1 VPRRV
6 NLARAERLLR
16 ARKYAQVIGA
26 LEPQVFLYRDNP
38 DFYRVLGFACLY
50 AGDYSG
56 AGSYLR
62 RTDQIRSGEIGVLLG
77 LAVVH
82 LRRREL
88 SDALRCWLSVLDQQP
103 GNRTAKRGLSLVR
116 STPDP
121 VDFVAMAESG
131 RLRRLFPPLPVYFP
145 RWLWIAL
152 GTAVLVAAAAI
163 FVPGIVRDWSAAR
176 AEPRTGFD
184 SLELDGLQ
192 QDLVDDA
199 ESFVYQLTPEEIEVS
214 VARIGDYFNDYQDNL
229 AAREANRILNSNASP
244 LVKERVRQI
253 ATYFRE
259 PTFADGSYDYFSYD
273 DVIADPLLYEGC
285 YVRWRGQTSNAVQT
299 ADGGVQFTLL
309 VGYENQQVLEG
320 VIDARSRLSFDF
332 SRGPVEVIGQV
343 TYDGSSLVLDVT
355 SAHRIRAAAEE

>member
-1 VPRRV
+1 MPRRV

-16 ARKYAQVIGA
+16 ARKYAQVISA

-38 DFYRVLGFACLY
+38 DFYRVLGLACLY

-62 RTDQIRSGEIGVLLG
+62 RTDQIRSGDIGVLLG
-77 LAVVH
+77 LAVVY

-88 SDALRCWLSVLDQQP
+88 SDALRCWLTVLDQQP

-121 VDFVAMAESG
+121 IDFVTMAESG
-131 RLRRLFPPLPVYFP
+131 RLRRLYPPLPLFFP
-145 RWLWIAL
+145 RWLLVAIGGA
-152 GTAVLVAAAAI
+152 ALVAAAVV
-163 FVPGIVRDWSAAR
+163 FVPGIVRDLYAER
-176 AEPRTGFD
+176 AESRIGLD
-184 SLELDGLQ
+184 ALELGSQ
-192 QDLVDDA
+192 VQDLVVDTD
-199 ESFVYQLTPEEIEVS
+199 SSVYQLTAADIEESIV
-214 VARIGDYFNDYQDNL
+214 RIGDYFNNYQDNL

-259 PTFADGSYDYFSYD
+259 PTFADETYHYFSYD
-273 DVIADPLLYEGC
+273 DVVADPVLYDGC
-285 YVRWRGQTSNAVQT
+285 YVRWRGQTSNVVET
-299 ADGGVQFTLL
+299 ADGGVRFTLL

-320 VIDARSRLSFDF
+320 VIDARSHISFDF
-332 SRGPVEVIGQV
+332 RRGPVEVIGRI
-343 TYDGSSLVLDVT
+343 TYDNSSVGLDVT
-355 SAHRIRAAAEE
+355 NAHRIQATPEG